1 MAFDVYDLIRSKEV
15 REYLWKHRKVKVLE
29 QEVIIRN
36 SYYTIEQKLEFM
48 KQLLIETKRESCY
61 KEELEILEERV
72 Q

>member
-1 MAFDVYDLIRSKEV
+1 M
-15 REYLWKHRKVKVLE
+15 LE

-61 KEELEILEERV
+61 KEEMELLEERV